1 MTVGGT
7 NIRATVGAGVTSG
20 TYGIASLVTDLNAA
34 NQALATPVAVTFSAS
49 GGDLIATAVNAN
61 DNINMSSV
69 VQRNDGDVGSSAI
82 TTRSAAAIKRTIDF
96 ATTAAP
102 TTTGDF
108 VEITVNGATYRSIA
122 TVDLDGPVDGIQLD
136 EVVTALNAA
145 GTVDADGNKLSDK
158 YTASIDNAT
167 TGIRLTAKTA
177 GTSANADTISD
188 YTNVAAT
195 KLFTSGGAV
204 STNVQGVDTLVSTAA
219 SKTGSSVNGSAT
231 NTLFGIFSAKNS
243 SFVTT
248 AKSSIGMQ
256 EASKLEFGT
265 DAMSAALNTYRTAS
279 NQTAGTFSL
288 TGADSANFSIDK
300 VSGLVKN
307 ISDMDADTKSSYN
320 FSVVYT
326 DKSGGKFT
334 EEVALNLT
342 NNIADDGSHLANVD
356 LTSQGSAATSIS
368 ILDKA
373 INQIASAQAKLGAI
387 QNRLQHN
394 IDNLSAASML
404 TETAKGRIVD
414 ADFARETTE
423 LSKQQI
429 LSQAATSMLAQ
440 ANQSKQSVLALL
452 Q

>member
-1 MTVGGT
+1 
-7 NIRATVGAGVTSG
+7 
-20 TYGIASLVTDLNAA
+20 
-34 NQALATPVAVTFSAS
+34 
-49 GGDLIATAVNAN
+49 
-61 DNINMSSV
+61 
-69 VQRNDGDVGSSAI
+69 
-82 TTRSAAAIKRTIDF
+82 
-96 ATTAAP
+96 
-102 TTTGDF
+102 
-108 VEITVNGATYRSIA
+108 
-122 TVDLDGPVDGIQLD
+122 
-136 EVVTALNAA
+136 
-145 GTVDADGNKLSDK
+145 
-158 YTASIDNAT
+158 
-167 TGIRLTAKTA
+167 
-177 GTSANADTISD
+177 
-188 YTNVAAT
+188 
-195 KLFTSGGAV
+195 
-204 STNVQGVDTLVSTAA
+204 
-219 SKTGSSVNGSAT
+219 
-231 NTLFGIFSAKNS
+231 
-243 SFVTT
+243 
-248 AKSSIGMQ
+248 MQ

-279 NQTAGTFSL
+279 NQTGGTFSL

-320 FSVVYT
+320 FSVIYT

-342 NNIADDGSHLANVD
+342 NNTADDGSHLANVD